1 VSPSESEPSLDAPES
16 DPALRFLLAVQPFLL
31 VGSADLSILSSL
43 ASELDSAVGS
53 TRTSIYTSSKP
64 HAQIQA

>member
-1 VSPSESEPSLDAPES
+1 VSSSESEPSLDEPES
-16 DPALRFLLAVQPFLL
+16 DLALRFLLAVQPALL
-31 VGSADLSILSSL
+31 VGSVDLSILS
-43 ASELDSAVGS
+43 SELDSAVGS